1 MSASRRNPQPPPK
14 VLPILDVLFL
24 QAEKD
29 SLGLPTQMD
38 SLYLAG
44 CTLTDF
50 QCISLGVGRKVVNIQ
65 GNLSADIRVIKHPG
79 CIRDLG
85 KRNRAKH

>member
-1 MSASRRNPQPPPK
+1 
-14 VLPILDVLFL
+14 
-24 QAEKD
+24 
-29 SLGLPTQMD
+29 MD